1 MNYHQL
7 KMFVIN
13 DGGLMSDID
22 IDYLAA
28 KWILLEKQRYI
39 RPMGVAVNLAHYD
52 IDAAITH
59 AHEVY
64 RTTYK
69 RYEGRRAW
77 YWWANSVSLHGLT
90 KTLLFAG
97 EHRGRQDMCTSCSPN
112 WI

>member
-22 IDYLAA
+22 YLAA
-28 KWILLEKQRYI
+28 KWVLLEKQRYI
-39 RPMGVAVNLAHYD
+39 RPMGIAVNLAYYD

-64 RTTYK
+64 RTTYD

-77 YWWANSVSLHGLT
+77 YWWGKWHIVRRWWWVRSQLARAL
-90 KTLLFAG
+90 K
-97 EHRGRQDMCTSCSPN
+97 R
-112 WI
+112 